1 MDINCIRSANLTKAI
16 LVMDTPQ
23 LFHQALSCGHPLFAD
38 WVPEKV
44 TEYRNRYYQY
54 DPVYKKIRRLCALSE
69 EDDVAQAIVRCI
81 DGPLCIASA
90 YTYDLTNEP
99 ELTPIYAKDK
109 DGNAF

>member
-69 EDDVAQAIVRCI
+69 EDDVAQGVST
-81 DGPLCIASA
+81 DH
-90 YTYDLTNEP
+90 
-99 ELTPIYAKDK
+99 YALHQLILMTSQTSQ
-109 DGNAF
+109 N